1 MDKLKTNNKSGITLI
16 ALVVTIIVLLLLA
29 GISIQMLS
37 GDNGILPRA
46 GQAKEMTDIAQV
58 EEEARLIYMES
69 MIDYNTKQGA
79 LENLD
84 TICTKLNSQGYQTK
98 IDTLGNEVINGIK
111 TTPATLDTAPT
122 SSTADTL
129 TFANTA
135 TSADTQTITVVK
147 DLQANS
153 SAKYYAV
160 INGKDYEMTLSNG
173 TINISRTATSGADN
187 TGATLTLKSVTA
199 IPENIVDIALNGN
212 VITLTK
218 DENATSGIAT
228 ITIVGT
234 INGTDYTKYAKVSIK
249 SYASKVG
256 YYADLNGDNQIT
268 LEEDGIIFA
277 DLAVG
282 ASGTGLGQSYELDAV
297 TSGLKQYEESET
309 SFSGTDAK
317 FGEQKW
323 IKAVDGTT
331 GKNRFYVMA
340 LKDIDINYHFWFY
353 NAYSLINSATDKA
366 PYYITEDGIGIDANN
381 KAVGRKNTEAIM
393 AKFKSTTEGGWGKA
407 VTGQIYTDM
416 LKVIGTKYNS
426 SIGWFVP
433 SKQELT
439 AFAGFLSGKGLTTS
453 NYNST
458 FGLSDRYWLSSQLS
472 LNTPQY
478 AWRANFSTSNFSN
491 GPIYNVYFV
500 RLCTVF

>member
-1 MDKLKTNNKSGITLI
+1 
-16 ALVVTIIVLLLLA
+16 
-29 GISIQMLS
+29 MLT
-37 GDNGILPRA
+37 GDNGILTRT

-79 LENLD
+79 LEDLD
-84 TICTKLNSQGYQTK
+84 TICAKLNSQGYQTK
-98 IDTLGNEVINGIK
+98 IDTSGNEVINGIK
-111 TTPATLDTAPT
+111 TTPATIDTAPT

-129 TFANTA
+129 TFVNTA
-135 TSADTQTITVVK
+135 TLADTQTITVVK
-147 DLQANS
+147 DSQANS

-199 IPENIVDIALNGN
+199 TPENIVDIALNGN

-218 DENATSGIAT
+218 DENATSGTAT

-249 SYASKVG
+249 SYASNTSKVG

-282 ASGTGLGQSYELDAV
+282 ASRTGLGQSYILNAV

-309 SFSGTDAK
+309 TFSGTDAK

-340 LKDIDINYHFWFY
+340 LKDIDTNRHYWFF

-366 PYYITEDGIGIDANN
+366 QYYITKDGIGIDTNN

-393 AKFKSTTEGGWGKA
+393 AKFKATSEGGWGTA
-407 VTGQIYTDM
+407 VTGKIYIDM
-416 LKVIGTKYNS
+416 LEVIGTKYNS

-433 SKQELT
+433 SKQEWA

-458 FGLSDRYWLSSQLS
+458 FGLSDRYCSSSQHS
-472 LNTPQY
+472 SGYPQSE
-478 AWRANFSTSNFSN
+478 WRALFSN
-491 GPIYNVYFV
+491 GNFGDSTINGSDYV
-500 RLCTVF
+500 RLCTTF